1 MNYFDRAPIRRSL
14 MTIGLLSNGIAVV
27 MLSAMLGASEWFS
40 YRDRAV
46 TALAAYAD
54 VVGGNLAPA
63 LMFED
68 TKAGQ
73 EVLNR
78 LAVEPSVVNATL
90 HDRNGRLMAQFHVA
104 AGAWPPAQLP
114 TVGGHLF
121 FADQLVLAREVRQ
134 GSEQLG
140 TLYLQSDLGG
150 VRREFAR
157 KLALILIAMGAS
169 LAFGLFLFNRLQRS
183 ISQPLQA
190 LVQAM
195 QRVTHDGD
203 YSARVPA
210 AGSTE
215 LRAIG
220 SGFNTMLAAIRERET
235 ELVEHRAHLESAVRA
250 RTDEL
255 RQLNDSLERRVHEE
269 AAKNREKDHL
279 LIRQSR
285 LATLGEMIGNIA
297 HQWRQPIN
305 ALGLLLTNLRDAQR
319 YNELDRAYLDA
330 AVDKGRHLIESM
342 SSTIDDFRGLFKPD
356 RERTRFDVA
365 AAVRGALTVVE
376 ASFKNAH
383 IGIALDMADNPVC
396 VGFPNEYTH
405 VVLNLLGNARDAIQ
419 ARGAGGGQV
428 ALRVFTE
435 NGRAVVSIRD
445 NGGGIPTAIIDR
457 IFDPYF
463 TTRENGTGIG
473 LYMSLMIIEKN
484 MNGAMEAHNVA
495 DGAEF
500 RIVTP
505 LADKEDCK

>member
-1 MNYFDRAPIRRSL
+1 MSYFDRVPIRRSL

-27 MLSAMLGASEWFS
+27 MLSTVLGAGEWLS
-40 YRDRAV
+40 YRDQAV

-54 VVGGNLAPA
+54 VVGGNVAPA

-73 EVLNR
+73 EVLDR
-78 LAVEPSVVNATL
+78 LAVAPSVVNATL
-90 HDRNGRLMAQFHVA
+90 HDRNGRMMAQYHVA
-104 AGAWPPAQLP
+104 AGTWPLAQLP
-114 TVGGHLF
+114 TAGGHLF

-134 GSEQLG
+134 DGEQLG
-140 TLYLQSDLGG
+140 TLYLQSDLGE

-169 LAFGLFLFNRLQRS
+169 LGFGLFLFNRLQRS
-183 ISQPLQA
+183 ISLPLQA
-190 LVQAM
+190 LVKAM

-210 AGSTE
+210 AGGTE
-215 LRAIG
+215 LRTIG
-220 SGFNTMLAAIRERET
+220 AGFNTMLAAIREREA
-235 ELVEHRAHLESAVRA
+235 ELVEHRTHLESTVRA

-255 RQLNDSLERRVHEE
+255 RQLNDSLELRVREE

-297 HQWRQPIN
+297 HQWRQPLN

-319 YNELDRAYLDA
+319 YNELDRDYLDA
-330 AVDKGRHLIESM
+330 TVSKGRHLIDNM
-342 SSTIDDFRGLFKPD
+342 SSTIDDFRALFKPD
-356 RERTRFDVA
+356 REKTCFAVTE
-365 AAVRGALTVVE
+365 AVRGALAVVD
-376 ASFKNAH
+376 ASFKNAN
-383 IGIALDMADNPVC
+383 IEITLETTSDPVC
-396 VGFPNEYTH
+396 SGFPNEYSH
-405 VVLNLLGNARDAIQ
+405 VVLNILGNARDAIRVRH
-419 ARGAGGGQV
+419 AGAGWVTLHV
-428 ALRVFTE
+428 AVE
-435 NGRAVVSIRD
+435 AGNAVVSIRD
-445 NGGGIPTAIIDR
+445 NGGGIPDTLMER

-473 LYMSLMIIEKN
+473 LYMSMMIVEKN
-484 MNGAMEAHNVA
+484 MGGALLARNVA

-500 RIVTP
+500 QIVTP
-505 LADKEDCK
+505 LAENEEDR